1 MSQPEPAPRRR
12 GRAAV
17 TWFALLLILG
27 MGAAFRFT
35 NVNWD
40 RGTYHIHPDERFTTM
55 VVTAIR
61 WPSSVAEYFDTSR
74 SPLNPRNS
82 DMVYFYGTLPLFL
95 TKGVAAG
102 LDAVID
108 WYASTRPD
116 IPMWAIT
123 RAPLSGYDQAHL
135 VGRVLSALFDLG
147 TVLLLFFFARRL
159 FDWRVGLAAS
169 FLLAL
174 AVLDIQGSHYF
185 AVDTYLSFF
194 VLLTLWTLLDVAE
207 GKSWRAFVGLGVS
220 MGLTLACKVSVFL
233 LAFVVVL
240 AAWLRVRRQVAH
252 GQASGRVTLGALGGL
267 LLAAVVALGVFRV
280 AQPYAWA
287 GPTYTGWDKV
297 PEVFQP
303 RLRVLEEIPEPLRA
317 VFMPNPRWIADILEA
332 GGQQTGAAD
341 VPWGHQW
348 AERKPWLWPLYNTV
362 VWGMGVPFGVAACA
376 GVLLA
381 LCLLARRWWLS
392 RHRPP
397 PAVMGEGLPTEPASA
412 AIRRRPSVLRHV
424 PATTILPLA
433 WVLLIFI
440 WQGAQYVKSLR
451 YFLPLYP
458 CLALFA
464 AWLVVRTW
472 DRARRGSKGLR
483 IAAGALGGTVLLGT
497 LFWALAFIQIYRHP
511 ITRVQATEWIYE
523 NIAPGSTIATEHYD
537 DPLPFNMFGYNA
549 YGGMYQGIELTN
561 YWEDTPEK
569 LEKLLTDLDQA
580 DYVIMSSGRL
590 STSIPRL
597 PMRFPFTTRYYQLL
611 QAGELGFEKAAQFT
625 SYPRLFGIEFND
637 DRAEEQFT
645 VYDHPKVQ
653 VYRKAAGFDVD
664 TVRAQLTEGLDW
676 GSVAH
681 GLLARDVGKWRREQR
696 KLSAQGSDDQK
707 DLLLTEEQRQV
718 QEQGGTWA
726 SIFRRSSLA
735 NRLPVLAWLVL
746 LAALG
751 LAALPLTLGLFQ
763 WLPDGGYILARPAGV
778 LLLAWLSWILT
789 NLTPLQYSRGTIG
802 LAFGLIALASAASL
816 ALPGQ
821 RRRLADLWRGQKRM
835 ILVTEALFLAFFLL
849 FLLIRWGN
857 PDLWHPYKGGEKP
870 MDFAFLNAVIKSTEF
885 PPYDPWFAG
894 GYLNYYYFGQ
904 MMAGTLIKLIGIVP
918 STAYNLVIPAWFA
931 MTAMGAFCV
940 AYDLVART
948 LPSRERDGVRVGPNT
963 LRLSPLLVGLAAALF
978 VAVLGNLGEI
988 TLIVD
993 ALGRGVLP
1001 GFKSTIPGM
1010 EGFVRAVAGLFQAIF
1025 AGRALPV
1032 GLDEW
1037 YWNASRAIPSATYE
1051 SVITEFPFFTFLYA
1065 DLHAHLL
1072 AMPLTFLS
1080 LATAIAVVRRP
1091 PAGAMRA
1098 TRLRVL
1104 GGIVALLFF
1113 WALVIGAMRTTNT
1126 WDVPPHL
1133 ILALGAL
1140 AIGDRAR
1147 RFDRDD
1153 TIHKIVPAGSDSA
1166 GGQISGSLMEIGLV
1180 PERQSTSWKSC
1191 ESCLMSFGFVASQF
1205 ALLFV
1210 LAWWVLYRPFW
1221 QSYGAYYNSLGTWQ
1235 GTRTTPGAYL
1245 VVHGLFLFVIL
1256 SYLLV
1261 RAFGRRQGENS
1272 DPLVRRAELTLRY
1285 RRRPERLRRAAAIV
1299 RLRGLPVGR
1308 WLWIALVLLLIAE
1321 VVLLVPGL
1329 LPFTQDK
1336 ADAEPETFAYRGLG
1350 TWALGLPVALL
1361 ALLLI
1366 LRRRIEPGERLWA
1379 YLVLLGL
1386 AMSLGVEVMVL
1397 QGDVGRMNT
1406 VFKFYLQVWLM
1417 WGVAA
1422 AAALGRIV
1430 PFLRHWR
1437 WGQRLWLGTLAV
1449 LLFCTALYP
1458 VLASA
1463 AKVRD
1468 RFFGQAGAGG
1478 LDGWE
1483 YMRTARYA
1491 DYGQEFELKWDY
1503 EGIRWLLDNVVG
1515 SPTIIEG
1522 YASEYHWG
1530 ARYAINTGLPAVIGW
1545 NWHERQQR
1553 AVAGDQQVV
1562 ERVADVNFFY
1572 DTPFADDAQQVLDRY
1587 GVKYIVVGPLE
1598 RAAYA
1603 SQSLEKFDNMVNDG
1617 RLARVYQNEGVV
1629 IYEVLR

>member
-1 MSQPEPAPRRR
+1 
-12 GRAAV
+12 
-17 TWFALLLILG
+17 
-27 MGAAFRFT
+27 
-35 NVNWD
+35 
-40 RGTYHIHPDERFTTM
+40 M
-55 VVTAIR
+55 VV
-61 WPSSVAEYFDTSR
+61 
-74 SPLNPRNS
+74 
-82 DMVYFYGTLPLFL
+82 
-95 TKGVAAG
+95 
-102 LDAVID
+102 
-108 WYASTRPD
+108 
-116 IPMWAIT
+116 
-123 RAPLSGYDQAHL
+123 
-135 VGRVLSALFDLG
+135 
-147 TVLLLFFFARRL
+147 
-159 FDWRVGLAAS
+159 
-169 FLLAL
+169 
-174 AVLDIQGSHYF
+174 
-185 AVDTYLSFF
+185 
-194 VLLTLWTLLDVAE
+194 
-207 GKSWRAFVGLGVS
+207 
-220 MGLTLACKVSVFL
+220 
-233 LAFVVVL
+233 
-240 AAWLRVRRQVAH
+240 
-252 GQASGRVTLGALGGL
+252 
-267 LLAAVVALGVFRV
+267 
-280 AQPYAWA
+280 
-287 GPTYTGWDKV
+287 
-297 PEVFQP
+297 
-303 RLRVLEEIPEPLRA
+303 
-317 VFMPNPRWIADILEA
+317 
-332 GGQQTGAAD
+332 
-341 VPWGHQW
+341 
-348 AERKPWLWPLYNTV
+348 
-362 VWGMGVPFGVAACA
+362 
-376 GVLLA
+376 
-381 LCLLARRWWLS
+381 
-392 RHRPP
+392 
-397 PAVMGEGLPTEPASA
+397 
-412 AIRRRPSVLRHV
+412 
-424 PATTILPLA
+424 LPLA
-433 WVLLIFI
+433 WVLLIFG

-472 DRARRGSKGLR
+472 DWARRRSRGLR
-483 IAAGALGGTVLLGT
+483 VAAGALGSAVLLGT
-497 LFWALAFIQIYRHP
+497 LLWALAFIQIYREP

-569 LEKLLTDLDQA
+569 LEKLLSDLDQA
-580 DYVIMSSGRL
+580 DYVVMSSGRL

-597 PMRFPFTTRYYQLL
+597 PMRFPFTTRYYALL
-611 QAGELGFEKAAQFT
+611 QAGKLGFAKVAQFT
-625 SYPRLFGIEFND
+625 SYPRLLGIKFND

-653 VYRKAAGFDVD
+653 IYKKAAAFDVD

-676 GSVAH
+676 GSVAY
-681 GLLARDVGKWRREQR
+681 GLLARDVGKWKREQR
-696 KLSAQGSDDQK
+696 KLAREQGAEEQK
-707 DLLLTEEQRQV
+707 DLLLTDEQRQV
-718 QEQGGTWA
+718 QEEGGTWA
-726 SIFRRSSLA
+726 SIFRQDSLA
-735 NRLPVLAWLVL
+735 NRVPVLAWLVL

-751 LAALPLTLGLFQ
+751 LAALPLTIGLFQ
-763 WLPDGGYILARPAGV
+763 WLPDRGYILARPAGV

-789 NLTPLQYSRGTIG
+789 NVTPLHYSRGTIG

-835 ILVTEALFLAFFLL
+835 ILVTEGLFLAFFLL

-870 MDFAFLNAVIKSTEF
+870 MDLAFLNAVIKSTEF

-904 MMAGTLIKLIGIVP
+904 VMAGTLIKLGGIVP
-918 STAYNLVIPAWFA
+918 SVAYNLVIPAWFA

-940 AYDLVART
+940 AYNLIHPPSVRPAPSLHSRT
-948 LPSRERDGVRVGPNT
+948 GAAGGKLPLPRRNGGGGVGVF
-963 LRLSPLLVGLAAALF
+963 SPLLVGLAAALL

-988 TLIVD
+988 ALIVD

-1001 GFKSTIPGM
+1001 GFKSTVPGL
-1010 EGFVRAVAGLFQAIF
+1010 EGLVRAVAGLFQAIF
-1025 AGRALPV
+1025 AGRSLPV

-1080 LATAIAVVRRP
+1080 LAAAVAVVRRP
-1091 PAGAMRA
+1091 AAVAMRA
-1098 TRLRVL
+1098 ARLRVL
-1104 GGIVALLFF
+1104 GGIVALLLF

-1140 AIGDRAR
+1140 AIGEAARYRQEWGPAPGNVLAFLRRRHPERSEGSLVAEGEMLRRAQHDRA
-1147 RFDRDD
+1147 
-1153 TIHKIVPAGSDSA
+1153 V
-1166 GGQISGSLMEIGLV
+1166 GGLARARLLG
-1180 PERQSTSWKSC
+1180 P
-1191 ESCLMSFGFVASQF
+1191 FGFIAWQF
-1205 ALLFV
+1205 ALVFV

-1221 QSYGAYYNSLGTWQ
+1221 QSYGAYYNSLGLWQ

-1245 VVHGLFLFVIL
+1245 MVHGLFLFAIV

-1261 RAFGRRQGENS
+1261 RAFGRRQGES
-1272 DPLVRRAELTLRY
+1272 PDPLVRCAGLTLRY
-1285 RRRPERLRRAAAIV
+1285 RRGPERLRRAAGIV
-1299 RLRGLPVGR
+1299 HLRGLPVGR
-1308 WLWIALVLLLIAE
+1308 WLWIALALLLIVE

-1329 LPFTQDK
+1329 LPFTRDK
-1336 ADAEPETFAYRGLG
+1336 ADAEPGTFAYRGLG
-1350 TWALGLPVALL
+1350 TWALGLPVGLL
-1361 ALLLI
+1361 GLLLL
-1366 LRRRIEPGERLWA
+1366 LRQRIEPEERLWA
-1379 YLVLLGL
+1379 FLVLLGL
-1386 AMSLGVEVMVL
+1386 AMSLGVEVLVL
-1397 QGDVGRMNT
+1397 QGDIGRMNT

-1437 WGQRLWLGTLAV
+1437 WGRRLWLGTLAV
-1449 LLFCTALYP
+1449 LLLCAALYP
-1458 VLASA
+1458 ILASA

-1468 RFFGQAGAGG
+1468 RFFGQAGPGG

-1483 YMRTARYA
+1483 YMQTARYA
-1491 DYGQEFELKWDY
+1491 DYNQEFELKWDY
-1503 EGIRWLLDNVVG
+1503 EAIRWLLDNVVG

-1530 ARYAINTGLPAVIGW
+1530 ARYAINTGLPAVVGW

-1587 GVKYIVVGPLE
+1587 GVKYIIVGPLE

-1603 SQSLEKFDNMVNDG
+1603 SQSLEKFAGMVNAG
-1617 RLARVYQNEGVV
+1617 RLDKVYQNEGVI
-1629 IYEVLR
+1629 IYEVVR